1 MPEVAQSKLQE
12 EKGMV
17 LVVALFIMVVMAL
30 IGAAAMMISSVDM
43 KSSRED
49 RLRRA
54 VFFSAEGGIEMV
66 PSILDYFIRNT
77 PDPAGF
83 PGNLRSD
90 LQGVI
95 QDGNFLSEIMGYDT
109 NNDGSTDNPNNNPDA
124 QMTTVDGRQVTLD
137 IDRFFTEHAGGG
149 SAESLVGYEGVGTSG
164 GTGGTAVYYRATS
177 RAADANNTVSNV
189 EIVYRYIY

>member
-1 MPEVAQSKLQE
+1 MAELGQSKLRD
-12 EKGMV
+12 EKGMI
-17 LVVALFIMVVMAL
+17 LAVALFIMVVMTL
-30 IGAAAMMISSVDM
+30 IGAAAVMLSSVDM
-43 KSSRED
+43 RSSRDD

-54 VFFSAEGGIEMV
+54 TFFSAEGGVEMV

-90 LQGVI
+90 LQGMV
-95 QDGNFLSEIMGYDT
+95 QDGDFLNEIMGYDT
-109 NNDGSTDNPNNNPDA
+109 NNDGATDSPNNNPDVE
-124 QMTTVDGRQVTLD
+124 MTTIDGRQVTID

-149 SAESLVGYEGVGTSG
+149 SAESLVGYEGIGTSG

-177 RAADANNTVSNV
+177 RAADADGAVSNV
-189 EIVYRYIY
+189 EIVYRFIY

>member
-1 MPEVAQSKLQE
+1 MTEVAQAKLKE
-12 EKGMV
+12 EQGMV

-30 IGAAAMMISSVDM
+30 IGAAAMMVSSVDM
-43 KSSRED
+43 GSSRED

-54 VFFSAEGGIEMV
+54 AFFSAEGGIEMV

-90 LQGVI
+90 LQGMV
-95 QDGNFLSEIMGYDT
+95 QDGDFLNEIMGYDT
-109 NNDGSTDNPNNNPDA
+109 NNDGSTDNPNNNPDV